1 MIRICSAAVAALMLA
16 TPALAQEGDSARPSI
31 TVLGQGHVETAPDTF
46 RLTAELQGRGADQ
59 VTALRA
65 LAEAQMRVSD
75 IEKLEGL
82 RSGRLTTGA
91 PSVTPTFD
99 PQCGAQGYGRDTEDC
114 PVVGYVAATSL
125 TLEAAPVERAGDA
138 LSLASERGA
147 RNARVESFFLK
158 DDEAQSVEAQRAAFA
173 DARRQADGLAAAA
186 GQRIV
191 RVLRLQNPN
200 ADRLAARAGFADVQE
215 IVVTGMRA
223 APAVS
228 LDVAP
233 PPVRTEAQIL
243 ATFEIE

>member
-1 MIRICSAAVAALMLA
+1 MIRIRNAAVAALMLA
-16 TPALAQEGDSARPSI
+16 TPALAQESDSARPSI

-65 LAEAQMRVSD
+65 LAEAQTLVSD

-91 PSVTPTFD
+91 PSVTPAFD
-99 PQCGAQGYGRDTEDC
+99 PQCGAQRYDRDTEDC
-114 PVVGYVAATSL
+114 PVVGYVAATNL
-125 TLEAAPVERAGDA
+125 TLEGAPIERAGDA

-158 DDEAQSVEAQRAAFA
+158 DDEVQSVEAQRAAFA

-186 GQRIV
+186 GQRII

-200 ADRLAARAGFADVQE
+200 AGRMSARAGYADVQE
-215 IVVTGMRA
+215 IVVTGTRA
-223 APAVS
+223 TPAVS